1 VRSETVEDLLESLA
15 SPGAGPG
22 GRVGGALH
30 AALGAALVARV
41 ARSGGGRAGGG
52 TASGAD
58 PRTRTAQAADAHRE
72 VVLRLADDHGGDSGT
87 ADTAR
92 RAVQVI
98 EVAERVLTVAETLR
112 PTGDRTS
119 ACELAAAAEALR
131 AAVGAGRVE
140 VEVDLVGIADPA
152 VREELLLALDP
163 VDDVVL
169 RAAKLTA
176 GVREQLLR

>member
-1 VRSETVEDLLESLA
+1 
-15 SPGAGPG
+15 
-22 GRVGGALH
+22 
-30 AALGAALVARV
+30 
-41 ARSGGGRAGGG
+41 
-52 TASGAD
+52 
-58 PRTRTAQAADAHRE
+58 
-72 VVLRLADDHGGDSGT
+72 
-87 ADTAR
+87 
-92 RAVQVI
+92 VQVI